1 MSPPARLIHELFEHQ
16 VRLQPE
22 APALTHGPLTVSYG
36 ELNARANR
44 LAQVL
49 KANGV
54 QPDQTV
60 ALCAQRS
67 VGLVVGILAILKA
80 GAAYVPL
87 DPSYPSDRL
96 AHALSDSGAQLLIHQ
111 AGSGHAGWAQ
121 GRLPV
126 AIDAGGRLLL
136 APEVAPDVAAGNPH
150 NPTLRA
156 DHAAYVIYT
165 SGSTGQPKGVV
176 VEHGHV
182 TRLLQATQPLFEFG
196 AQDVWTLFHSFAFD
210 FSVWELWGA
219 LLHGGR
225 LVIVSADTA
234 RSPEAFYELVLEER
248 VTVLNQTPS
257 AFRPLIAAQARR
269 GGEHRLR
276 TVIFGGEALVLQ
288 SLVPWFERN
297 SAEKTTL
304 VNMYGI
310 TEITIHATHAR
321 ITPAQC
327 RSGVGSVIGAALSH
341 LHLQIL
347 DPQGQPVALGE
358 MGEIHVGGASVA
370 RGYLNQ
376 PELTASRFLSDP
388 RDPRPGARMY
398 KTGDLARQHPD
409 GQIEYLGR
417 NDFQVKIRGHRIEL
431 GEIEATLLRHPG
443 VQDAVVLAR
452 DDPHAPGEKQLA
464 AYCVGPAA
472 KVVSGLALRAFCQQS
487 LAPHMV
493 PSHFDWLERLPL
505 TPNGKIDRHALQVLV
520 PSVAPA
526 SDADLGAVSLEARV
540 CELWR
545 QLLCLSQVQPG
556 DDFFALGGNSLSAV
570 RMTLKVREW
579 VRGSALDIAVVFH
592 HPVARDFA
600 QAVQRCAVPAP
611 RAPQGVPA

>member
-16 VRLQPE
+16 ARLQPE
-22 APALTHGPLTVSYG
+22 APALTHGPLTLSYG

-44 LAQVL
+44 LAHVL
-49 KANGV
+49 KARGV
-54 QPDQTV
+54 QPEQTV
-60 ALCAQRS
+60 ALCTQRS
-67 VGLVVGILAILKA
+67 VALVVGILAILKA

-96 AHALSDSGAQLLIHQ
+96 AHALSDSGAQVLVHQ
-111 AGSGHAGWAQ
+111 AGGGHAGWVQ
-121 GRLPV
+121 GRASL
-126 AIDAGGRLLL
+126 AIDAEGHLLS
-136 APEVAPDVAAGNPH
+136 APDRATGNPHNSNNPH
-150 NPTLRA
+150 NPTLRP

-176 VEHGHV
+176 VEHRHV

-234 RSPEAFYELVLEER
+234 RSPEAFYELLLDER

-276 TVIFGGEALVLQ
+276 TVIFGGEALVLP

-297 SAEKTTL
+297 SAEKTML

-321 ITPAQC
+321 ITPEQC
-327 RSGVGSVIGAALSH
+327 RSGVGSLIGSALSH

-347 DPQGQPVALGE
+347 DPQGQPVALGD
-358 MGEIHVGGASVA
+358 MGEIYVGGASVA

-376 PELTASRFLSDP
+376 PELTASRFLPDP
-388 RDPRPGARMY
+388 RDPRPGARLY

-431 GEIEATLLRHPG
+431 GEIEATLLRHPA

-472 KVVSGLALRAFCQQS
+472 ELSGSALRAFCQQS

-493 PSHFDWLERLPL
+493 PSCFHWVARLPL
-505 TPNGKIDRHALQVLV
+505 TPNGKIDRDALHRLV

-526 SDADLGAVSLEARV
+526 SAVDAGAASLEARI

-545 QLLCLSQVQPG
+545 QLLCVPQVRPE

-570 RMTLKVREW
+570 RMTLKVREM
-579 VRGSALDIAVVFH
+579 VKGSALDIAAVFH

-600 QAVQRCAVPAP
+600 QAVQ
-611 RAPQGVPA
+611 QH